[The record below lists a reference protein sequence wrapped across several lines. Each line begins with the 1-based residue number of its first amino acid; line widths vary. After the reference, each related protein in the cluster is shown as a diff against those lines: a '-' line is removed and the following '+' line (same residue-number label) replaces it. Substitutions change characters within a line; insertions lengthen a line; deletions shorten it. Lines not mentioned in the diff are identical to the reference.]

1 MPSCLLVERATDH
14 DASPTTGGG
23 SPGASL
29 RVVASW
35 ETVRAIAS
43 ALPKVEERISHGQPS
58 FRVRGKL
65 FAWMSP
71 KREVEGAFVVRVD
84 RDEKRLILESN
95 SEVYF
100 ETPHYHGYPAVL
112 IHLDRIDRAELA
124 ERIED
129 AWLVQAPK
137 RLAAQHVQGS

>member
-1 MPSCLLVERATDH
+1 MADWR
-14 DASPTTGGG
+14 
-23 SPGASL
+23 
-29 RVVASW
+29 
-35 ETVRAIAS
+35 TVRRIAS
-43 ALPKVEERISHGQPS
+43 ALPEVEENVSHGQPS

-71 KREVEGAFVVRVD
+71 KREADGAFVVRVD

-95 SEVYF
+95 PDVYF

-112 IHLDRIDRAELA
+112 IRLDRIDRDELA

-137 RLAAQHVQGS
+137 RLAADYLAGR